1 MQLAKEAVMH
11 IAGRI
16 KVSMALVV
24 AGGTEK
30 EFAPFPYDSLPSLIR
45 EPHAFAATTSTIL
58 RSTMRINLNAHDAYG
73 IRLFFGELV
82 DFAFQLIG
90 LFPIAPPRFA
100 AAFCF
105 DRA

>member
-1 MQLAKEAVMH
+1 MKLAKEAVMH

-30 EFAPFPYDSLPSLIR
+30 EFAPFPYDSLPGLIR

-58 RSTMRINLNAHDAYG
+58 RGAMRIDFHADHPDG
-73 IRLFFGELV
+73 ISFFFRQLV
-82 DFAFQLIG
+82 DFAFHLIG
-90 LFPIAPPRFA
+90 LFAVEPSRLAAP
-100 AAFCF
+100 
-105 DRA
+105 